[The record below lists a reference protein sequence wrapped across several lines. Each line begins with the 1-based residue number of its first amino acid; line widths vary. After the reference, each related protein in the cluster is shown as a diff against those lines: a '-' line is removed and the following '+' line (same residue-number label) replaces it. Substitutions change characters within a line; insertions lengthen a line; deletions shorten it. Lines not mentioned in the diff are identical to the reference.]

1 MKLYIIRGVSGTG
14 KTTYAKEIRCSDWP
28 ACDRPAHFEA
38 DMFFTDPYGNYDFD
52 PNLLHQ
58 AHQWCQLNV
67 LRMMRQYEPII
78 VSNTFTTFKEV
89 EPYLKMADRY
99 GYEVYVV
106 TMEKEYGSIH
116 NVPDEVM
123 EKQRARF
130 VDGETFANMVNGY
143 FNGSV

>member
-1 MKLYIIRGVSGTG
+1 MQLIIIRGVSGTG
-14 KTTYAKEIRCSDWP
+14 KTTHAKGMRMNDFP
-28 ACDRPAHFEA
+28 ALNRPAHFEA

-52 PNLLHQ
+52 PNLLYD
-58 AHQWCQLNV
+58 AHRWCQLSV

-99 GYEVYVV
+99 GYEVIVV
-106 TMEKEYGSIH
+106 TLTKEYGSVH

-123 EKQRARF
+123 EKQRGRF
-130 VDGETFANMVNGY
+130 LDHETFMEKVYDYLG
-143 FNGSV
+143 